1 MHFTYIYLY
10 LLCLVGTGTTLAVM
24 GVAIGAIAA
33 ALIGVVVWRKFQA
46 RGESQEAQQL
56 MDSCEI

>member
-1 MHFTYIYLY
+1 
-10 LLCLVGTGTTLAVM
+10 M

-56 MDSCEI
+56 MDSGEI